1 MARLRITTQ
10 GYRVLVAD
18 NNPVFQAMLKTMLTK
33 WGYEAV
39 IARSGTEAWHVLESE
54 DAPRL
59 AVLDWMM
66 PGMDGLE
73 ICRRIRSTRR
83 EPYIYILLLT
93 ARTESQ
99 DLIEGMDAGRS

>member
-1 MARLRITTQ
+1 MARLRTTTQ

-59 AVLDWMM
+59 DRKSVV
-66 PGMDGLE
+66 
-73 ICRRIRSTRR
+73 
-83 EPYIYILLLT
+83 
-93 ARTESQ
+93 
-99 DLIEGMDAGRS
+99 